1 MNTHIIELLGW
12 VGSGLIVLSLL
23 QRDLTRLRI
32 INIVACIVLIVFN
45 AVLGIGSMV
54 ALNLVLVAVNAWYLA
69 RPAWLRREERGS
81 LREEA
86 VDVG

>member
-1 MNTHIIELLGW
+1 MIELLGW
-12 VGSGLIVLSLL
+12 VGSGLIVLSLV
-23 QRDLTRLRI
+23 QRDLKRLRI

-54 ALNLVLVAVNAWYLA
+54 ALNLILVAVNSWYLV
-69 RPAWLRREERGS
+69 RPAWGRGEDSGS
-81 LREEA
+81 LREEV